1 MFQII
6 WDSISDDAL
15 KIVLAIISII
25 VSYYII
31 PSIKDDLIPF
41 LKEKRIYSTVKKFVQ
56 AAEKLAES
64 GVIQKIDKKKYVIDL
79 LKENGITIT
88 PTLDAFIESAVE
100 ELDKVI
106 SITKDEILKDNSLC
120 DENVS
125 KQ

>member
-1 MFQII
+1 MFETI
-6 WDSISDDAL
+6 WESISSDVL
-15 KIVLAIISII
+15 KIVLAIISVI

-64 GVIQKIDKKKYVIDL
+64 GVIKKIDKKKYVVDL
-79 LKENGITIT
+79 LEQNGITIT

-106 SITKDEILKDNSLC
+106 SITKDEILKEDSIC
-120 DENVS
+120 DENVGE
-125 KQ
+125 

>member
-1 MFQII
+1 MFETI
-6 WDSISDDAL
+6 WESISSDVL
-15 KIVLAIISII
+15 KIVLAIISVI

-64 GVIQKIDKKKYVIDL
+64 VVIKKRDKKKYVVDL
-79 LKENGITIT
+79 LEQNGITIT

-106 SITKDEILKDNSLC
+106 SITKDEILKEDSIC
-120 DENVS
+120 DENVGE
-125 KQ
+125 